1 MFIFYSCLIVLIF
14 AIVDAIIF
22 KYIQTWESRSLARIR
37 TKENQLTKT
46 YQDMVKKTQQV
57 KAQAEAFKLQ
67 HVAKEQAPP
76 SKAPKAAVLPPQD
89 IALQLV
95 QQGLV
100 SSKQLDKAKKY
111 QKSTA
116 TGKPLEEILVLLGS
130 LEQESLNDF
139 LRSQRAD
146 MENRA

>member
-1 MFIFYSCLIVLIF
+1 
-14 AIVDAIIF
+14 
-22 KYIQTWESRSLARIR
+22 
-37 TKENQLTKT
+37 
-46 YQDMVKKTQQV
+46 
-57 KAQAEAFKLQ
+57 
-67 HVAKEQAPP
+67 
-76 SKAPKAAVLPPQD
+76 
-89 IALQLV
+89 V